1 MPVSTTTRFGSN
13 HHPVSQCVR
22 LREISLYSHDAL
34 AVASP
39 LVSKTRSHTSTTTS
53 TSTNMTTK
61 SLLAGLGLIALA
73 TPVLSVCTGEYTYSF
88 CEPDR
93 IVRYFDPNNGELCGG
108 LDCGGGRAPPRT
120 DVPGCPQY
128 KGTELPITTP
138 QYLPCW
144 TPPGGASTKPTTAA
158 ADAVTKSGSSSA
170 AATPSGSE
178 SNTSAPPTTQAPTGA
193 GTTTTPT
200 GAPVVTPNAGNRNVA
215 GQVMAAVAGAVVAL
229 L

>member
-1 MPVSTTTRFGSN
+1 M
-13 HHPVSQCVR
+13 
-22 LREISLYSHDAL
+22 
-34 AVASP
+34 
-39 LVSKTRSHTSTTTS
+39 
-53 TSTNMTTK
+53 TNK
-61 SLLAGLGLIALA
+61 SILAGLGLLALA
-73 TPVLSVCTGEYTYSF
+73 SPALSVCTGEYTYSF

-144 TPPGGASTKPTTAA
+144 TPPGGASTKTTAA
-158 ADAVTKSGSSSA
+158 DSATKSGSSSA
-170 AATPSGSE
+170 TVTPSGSE

-200 GAPVVTPNAGNRNVA
+200 GAPVVTPNAGNRNVG
-215 GQVMAAVAGAVVAL
+215 GQLMAIVAGAVVAL

>member
-1 MPVSTTTRFGSN
+1 
-13 HHPVSQCVR
+13 
-22 LREISLYSHDAL
+22 
-34 AVASP
+34 
-39 LVSKTRSHTSTTTS
+39 
-53 TSTNMTTK
+53 MTTK

-144 TPPGGASTKPTTAA
+144 TPPGGPSTKPTTTAA
-158 ADAVTKSGSSSA
+158 ADAATKSGSSSA
-170 AATPSGSE
+170 AVTPSGSE

-215 GQVMAAVAGAVVAL
+215 GQVMAAVAGAIVAL

>member
-1 MPVSTTTRFGSN
+1 
-13 HHPVSQCVR
+13 
-22 LREISLYSHDAL
+22 
-34 AVASP
+34 
-39 LVSKTRSHTSTTTS
+39 
-53 TSTNMTTK
+53 MTTPK
-61 SLLAGLGLIALA
+61 SILAGLGLLALA

-108 LDCGGGRAPPRT
+108 LDCGGGRAPFRT

-144 TPPGGASTKPTTAA
+144 TPPGGASTKLTTVT
-158 ADAVTKSGSSSA
+158 ADAATKPSGSSSA
-170 AATPSGSE
+170 AVTPSGSE
-178 SNTSAPPTTQAPTGA
+178 SNASAPPTTPAPTGT

-200 GAPVVTPNAGNRNVA
+200 GAAVVTPNAGNRNVC
-215 GQVMAAVAGAVVAL
+215 GQVMAVVAGAVVAL

>member
-1 MPVSTTTRFGSN
+1 
-13 HHPVSQCVR
+13 
-22 LREISLYSHDAL
+22 L
-34 AVASP
+34 
-39 LVSKTRSHTSTTTS
+39 KTHSHTSIASIS
-53 TSTNMTTK
+53 TKMANK
-61 SLLAGLGLIALA
+61 LILAGLGLLALA

-144 TPPGGASTKPTTAA
+144 TPPGGASTKSTTAA
-158 ADAVTKSGSSSA
+158 DAATKSGSSSA
-170 AATPSGSE
+170 TMTPSGSE
-178 SNTSAPPTTQAPTGA
+178 SNSSAPPTTQAPTGA

-200 GAPVVTPNAGNRNVA
+200 GAPVVTPNTGNRNMGRQLMAVVA
-215 GQVMAAVAGAVVAL
+215 GAAVAL